1 VNEPNWWHPVA
12 AERELGGEPLAV
24 RLCGR
29 DLVLWRDAQGR
40 PHAFDDRCPHRG
52 AALSLGRVRDGQ
64 LQCVYHGWCF
74 DGGGRCTTVPAVPGF
89 IPSASAA
96 VKAHALTSSHGLLWL
111 GLDGSTQR
119 AAPALTGLPP
129 REIVCG
135 PFDAATSAPRVV
147 ENFLDMSHF
156 AFVHAGFLGE
166 ARHAEVP
173 HHEVTLAPDGR
184 PVAPQYRA
192 WQPRASATSQDGAW
206 VDYRY
211 EVLAPYCAVLRKRA
225 DAVAGAL
232 DEAYALWCCPRDEET
247 TRVWFTLFTSD
258 ATTPDEDLRAFQA
271 TIFGQDRPV
280 LESQRPKRLPVSG
293 GEVASAADRLSAAY
307 RRYLRDSGITF
318 GVC

>member
-1 VNEPNWWHPVA
+1 
-12 AERELGGEPLAV
+12 
-24 RLCGR
+24 
-29 DLVLWRDAQGR
+29 
-40 PHAFDDRCPHRG
+40 
-52 AALSLGRVRDGQ
+52 
-64 LQCVYHGWCF
+64 
-74 DGGGRCTTVPAVPGF
+74 
-89 IPSASAA
+89 
-96 VKAHALTSSHGLLWL
+96 
-111 GLDGSTQR
+111 
-119 AAPALTGLPP
+119 
-129 REIVCG
+129 
-135 PFDAATSAPRVV
+135 
-147 ENFLDMSHF
+147 
-156 AFVHAGFLGE
+156 
-166 ARHAEVP
+166 
-173 HHEVTLAPDGR
+173 
-184 PVAPQYRA
+184 
-192 WQPRASATSQDGAW
+192 

-258 ATTPDEDLRAFQA
+258 ATTPDKDLRAFQA